1 MYPSLKLHEKAGQE
15 SNELGVEW
23 VEASGVAGSLT
34 IPASLVLHARLV
46 ARSKHS
52 NYSFS
57 ALTAVPGGKASQ
69 LKLTGLAD
77 FDFVVTHR
85 VRILQA

>member
-1 MYPSLKLHEKAGQE
+1 MYPGLKLHEKAGQE
-15 SNELGVEW
+15 SMDWELSGW
-23 VEASGVAGSLT
+23 KHLASQDRLI
-34 IPASLVLHARLV
+34 IPASLVLHARLL

-77 FDFVVTHR
+77 FEFVVTHR
-85 VRILQA
+85 VRIR